1 MISFEDCIALCGL
14 TEVEVAAIAE
24 HEHLPEVAAAVL
36 GQYLLHQ
43 RDGLD
48 RVRDMI
54 VGDMRGALKS
64 GDSRH
69 ARVVGGSATPA
80 GDIWGNFQTGEMLCL
95 RRCSSGP
102 EKRWSQ
108 SPQFC

>member
-14 TEVEVAAIAE
+14 TEAEVAAIAE

-69 ARVVGGSATPA
+69 AGELLAALRHLLVTYGGTSK
-80 GDIWGNFQTGEMLCL
+80 
-95 RRCSSGP
+95 P
-102 EKRWSQ
+102 EKR
-108 SPQFC
+108 CA